1 MFKKLFDPLIIWYL
15 ATLKA
20 GGYPLIA
27 LLMAIESSVLPLPS
41 ELVIPPAAHLA
52 PHGTNTP

>member
-1 MFKKLFDPLIIWYL
+1 MLKSIFQPLIAWYL
-15 ATLKA
+15 GALKT
-20 GGYPLIA
+20 GGYPLIG

-52 PHGTNTP
+52 